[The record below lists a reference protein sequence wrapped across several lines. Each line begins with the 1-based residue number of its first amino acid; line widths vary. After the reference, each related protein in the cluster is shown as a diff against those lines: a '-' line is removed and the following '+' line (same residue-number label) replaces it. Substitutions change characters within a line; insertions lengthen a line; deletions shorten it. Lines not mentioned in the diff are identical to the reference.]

1 MHAERQLS
9 DAANAYSRPTAAA
22 QVGENRGGKGVR
34 LKDRKFL
41 RAEAPKRARCW
52 RVSLRRAAL
61 LGTIV
66 QVRAW
71 KAGMQTA
78 LWQIKVC
85 VAVGLSRGL
94 VRQRRR
100 DRGQRLGADAHF
112 GMSEFRNDGDR
123 NIGAD
128 RLKQRRELVGE
139 K

>member
-1 MHAERQLS
+1 M
-9 DAANAYSRPTAAA
+9 
-22 QVGENRGGKGVR
+22 GENRGGKGVR

-41 RAEAPKRARCW
+41 RAEA
-52 RVSLRRAAL
+52 L
-61 LGTIV
+61 LGTVV

>member
-1 MHAERQLS
+1 M
-9 DAANAYSRPTAAA
+9 
-22 QVGENRGGKGVR
+22 GENRGGKGVR

-71 KAGMQTA
+71 KAGMQTT

-100 DRGQRLGADAHF
+100 DRGQRLGVDAHF
-112 GMSEFRNDGDR
+112 SMSEFRNDGDR
-123 NIGAD
+123 DIGAD
-128 RLKQRRELVGE
+128 RLKQRRELVG
-139 K
+139 KK

>member
-1 MHAERQLS
+1 MSTS
-9 DAANAYSRPTAAA
+9 DPQQPLRWGKIVAV
-22 QVGENRGGKGVR
+22 QGGR

-41 RAEAPKRARCW
+41 RAEAPKRARCP
-52 RVSLRRAAL
+52 RVPLRRAEL

-66 QVRAW
+66 QVRAR
-71 KAGMQTA
+71 KVGVRTA
-78 LWQIKVC
+78 LGQVKVC
-85 VAVGLSRGL
+85 VALGLSRGL
-94 VRQRRR
+94 DRQRRR

-139 K
+139 P